1 MIFGIFDDIV
11 KLALKGT
18 AEFVKGSQHESDQ
31 SRQNFGDVGTG
42 PYSLITVPLGD
53 GLEKKKCQHDV

>member
-42 PYSLITVPLGD
+42 PYSQFPLAMDWRKKVPA
-53 GLEKKKCQHDV
+53 